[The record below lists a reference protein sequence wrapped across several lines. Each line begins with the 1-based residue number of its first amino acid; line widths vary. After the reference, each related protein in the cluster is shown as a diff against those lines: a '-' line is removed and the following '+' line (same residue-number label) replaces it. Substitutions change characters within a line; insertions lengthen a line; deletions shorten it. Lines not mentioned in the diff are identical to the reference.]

1 MAHETNPA
9 NDAKTRTQQQFGAHA
24 AGYVDSSEHKVG
36 YSLDR
41 LAEMVNVQPGW
52 RVLDVA
58 TGGGHTALRLVG
70 TDVRVVAGDL
80 TYPMLRAAR
89 EFIRAK
95 AHGENVT
102 FARLDAEALPFADNT
117 FDAATCRVA
126 PHHFPDVA
134 LFMREMARVVKP
146 GGIVAVVDQLS
157 PPHKKAARYVNAFEK
172 LRDPSHGWAYNRY
185 AWHEFF
191 TRAGLTVEHYEDFDT
206 HHDLITW
213 AERMGNTGETITR
226 LRAMLVQAPEKAA
239 AWMKP
244 HRPAEPDAA
253 FVIRQF
259 LLVGRKG

>member
-1 MAHETNPA
+1 MPD
-9 NDAKTRTQQQFGAHA
+9 DAKTRTQQQFGAHA
-24 AGYVDSSEHKVG
+24 AGYVDSSEHKTG

-41 LAEMVNVQPGW
+41 LAELVNVQSGW

-70 TDVRVVAGDL
+70 PDVRVVAGDL
-80 TYPMLRAAR
+80 TFPMLRAAR
-89 EFIRAK
+89 DFIRPQE
-95 AHGENVT
+95 HGAGVT
-102 FARLDAEALPFADNT
+102 FAQLDAEALPFADST

-134 LFMREMARVVKP
+134 LFVREMARIVKP

-157 PPHKKAARYVNAFEK
+157 PPHKQAARYVNAFEK
-172 LRDPSHGWAYNRY
+172 LRDLSHGWAYNRY
-185 AWHEFF
+185 AWHGFF
-191 TRAGLTVEHYEDFDT
+191 TDAGLTVEHYEDFDT
-206 HHDLITW
+206 HHDLLVW
-213 AERMGNTGETITR
+213 ARRMGNDDATITR

-244 HRPAEPDAA
+244 QRPTAPDAA

-259 LLVGRKG
+259 LLVGRK